1 MNPVIDF
8 MCSDAGQLLTVAV
21 LFAALALNLLA
32 FALRL
37 FELFRRPETGTGQTA
52 SPGADAPMMRRT
64 TGRNWNHD
72 QTMGWRP
79 LV

>member
-21 LFAALALNLLA
+21 LFTALALNLLA

-37 FELFRRPETGTGQTA
+37 FELFRRPDDRDGTDGFPRCGR
-52 SPGADAPMMRRT
+52 SDDAEDDRKE
-64 TGRNWNHD
+64 
-72 QTMGWRP
+72 
-79 LV
+79 LES